1 MHLLAL
7 LIIAAQPAA
16 ATMSEL
22 MAKTIYPA
30 SDAVFYITTRTPAGD
45 ADWKQLE
52 SQTTALATAAAAMT
66 SPRYFRDRDRWMID
80 AQLLIDASNAAV
92 TAVQRRD
99 VAALEALND
108 AMYTSCVQCHQ
119 HYRPNYG
126 RRPAD
131 ATGPG
136 PAAPNVEGVWTFS
149 TLTPLAFQTTI
160 PLRPSAPPLAGRPKS
175 CAPLRVL
182 QRDEPALVPSTTTP
196 FRLSPRRWIP
206 GVRMS
211 TPLGGRSPL
220 GR

>member
-1 MHLLAL
+1 MRLLAL
-7 LIIAAQPAA
+7 LIIAAQPV

-30 SDAVFYITTRTPAGD
+30 SDAVFYITTRTPASD
-45 ADWKQLE
+45 AEWKQLE

-66 SPRYFRDRDRWMID
+66 SPRYFRDRDRWMTD

-131 ATGPG
+131 ATAA
-136 PAAPNVEGVWTFS
+136 AAPNFEGVWTFS
-149 TLTPLAFQTTI
+149 TLTPLE
-160 PLRPSAPPLAGRPKS
+160 RPAEFSGKPELSA
-175 CAPLRVL
+175 
-182 QRDEPALVPSTTTP
+182 
-196 FRLSPRRWIP
+196 
-206 GVRMS
+206 
-211 TPLGGRSPL
+211 
-220 GR
+220 